1 MEKTMIEVVVGN
13 MLKVMKSGRPII
25 KHIEAFKK
33 IRHGDYDNFI
43 KIINRPI
50 PPIVIYNNGV
60 IKNSYT
66 SQDEDF
72 DFAGLICSGPSLIKF
87 HKDCL
92 TEYGTI
98 KDENITDDIFEKMV
112 LFELSIRMH
121 ANNSKLLNIK
131 DVLEVAINKL
141 SGFKGLNN
149 EDTIQL
155 HNGRIFINGVKR
167 NITKFPSWN
176 EGIIEF
182 QKAYEILVTNKL
194 TIF

>member
-1 MEKTMIEVVVGN
+1 MEKTIIEVVVGN

-25 KHIEAFKK
+25 KHSEAFKK

-43 KIINRPI
+43 KIINGHI
-50 PPIVIYNNGV
+50 PPIVIYNNGI

-66 SQDEDF
+66 SQEENF

-87 HKDCL
+87 HIDCL
-92 TEYGTI
+92 CEYGLI
-98 KDENITDDIFEKMV
+98 KDENIADDIFEKIV

-121 ANNSKLLNIK
+121 ANNSKLLNMR

-141 SGFKGLNN
+141 SEFKGLNN
-149 EDTIQL
+149 NDTKQL
-155 HNGRIFINGVKR
+155 HNGRIFLNGVKR
-167 NITKFPSWN
+167 NKTKFPSWK

-182 QKAYEILVTNKL
+182 QKAYEILVNNKL

>member
-25 KHIEAFKK
+25 KHSEAFKK

-43 KIINRPI
+43 KIINGAI

-66 SQDEDF
+66 SQEEDF

-87 HKDCL
+87 HKDCIN
-92 TEYGTI
+92 EYGII
-98 KDENITDDIFEKMV
+98 KDENIADDIFEKMV

-141 SGFKGLNN
+141 SEFKRLNK
-149 EDTIQL
+149 EDTKQL

-167 NITKFPSWN
+167 NATKFPSWN

>member
-25 KHIEAFKK
+25 KHKEAFNK

-43 KIINRPI
+43 KITNGTI
-50 PPIVIYNNGV
+50 PTIVIYNNGV

-66 SQDEDF
+66 SQEEDF
-72 DFAGLICSGPSLIKF
+72 DFAGLICSGPSLVKF

-92 TEYGTI
+92 TEYGLI
-98 KDENITDDIFEKMV
+98 KDEDIADEIFEKIV
-112 LFELSIRMH
+112 LFELAIRMH
-121 ANNSKLLNIK
+121 ANNSKLLNYK

-141 SGFKGLNN
+141 SEFKGLNN
-149 EDTIQL
+149 EDTKQL
-155 HNGRIFINGVKR
+155 HNGRIFLNGVKR
-167 NITKFPSWN
+167 NKSKFPSWS

-182 QKAYEILVTNKL
+182 QMAYEILVTNKL